1 MSQNP
6 AQNDLITPELTDQ
19 FKKSFR
25 WTLSGSL
32 VYEITKV
39 AHIFALLK
47 LLPATTYGA
56 MGSIFSLI
64 YLTCYISDL
73 GAYNSIPPFVNLTIQ
88 NKQSFKRFIFR
99 YTLLPHLPII
109 ITCALVA
116 TYLTATKLTLTTGML
131 IIIPSAIILETMRCF
146 LRLLMHTT
154 FHSRRTVLIDLIAF
168 SLFLLTTWIP
178 FLVFKQPITLTS
190 VFLPHLID
198 SIFAVTVFVICIIR
212 FYRKLPAA
220 ETHTLPHDFTKRLI
234 TSRLF
239 NYLLR
244 VSRYLFSSNFL
255 TPLFAIKFGLK
266 SAGLF
271 YFAGTFAT
279 SLQSILKAS
288 IGYSGNALLANLKNS
303 TQPAKK
309 EAFNILWQ
317 KLLFFLSPIIIILAV
332 NYQPIARLSHSANTT
347 SYTLSLLLLY
357 FLLPCTEF
365 FAILYEQ
372 FYIVE
377 EAASKLFFFKLLEL
391 ALVYLIITSP
401 ITASPAA
408 TLLGLIAVRI
418 LSFIIIAINAFY
430 TWKITCSIKGHVR
443 FLLGIT
449 AVAVIVRIIL
459 G

>member
-1 MSQNP
+1 MAQNP
-6 AQNDLITPELTDQ
+6 NQNDLITPELNKQ

-25 WTLSGSL
+25 WTLTGSII
-32 VYEITKV
+32 YEIAKV

-47 LLPATTYGA
+47 LVPGTTYGA
-56 MGSIFSLI
+56 IGSIFSLI
-64 YLTCYISDL
+64 YLTCYIADF
-73 GAYNSIPPFVNLTIQ
+73 GAYSSLPPFVNMTIQ
-88 NKQSFKRFIFR
+88 NKQSFRRFIFH
-99 YTLLPHLPII
+99 YTILPHFPLII
-109 ITCALVA
+109 SCAFIA
-116 TYLTATKLTLTTGML
+116 TYLTACKLTLTTAML
-131 IIIPSAIILETMRCF
+131 IIIPSAIILETLRCF

-154 FHSRRTVLIDLIAF
+154 FHSRRTVLIDLTAF
-168 SLFLLTTWIP
+168 VLFLTSTWIP
-178 FLVFKQPITLTS
+178 YLVFNRPITLTT

-198 SIFAVTVFVICIIR
+198 SIFAVTVFIICIVH
-212 FYRKLPAA
+212 FYRKLPTTQ
-220 ETHTLPHDFTKRLI
+220 THTLPHDFTKRLI
-234 TSRLF
+234 SSRLF

-279 SLQSILKAS
+279 SLQSILKSS
-288 IGYSGNALLANLKNS
+288 IGYSGNALLANLKDS
-303 TQPAKK
+303 TQAAKK

-317 KLLFFLSPIIIILAV
+317 KLIFFLSPIIIILAV
-332 NYQPIARLSHSANTT
+332 NYQPIARLSQSANTT

-377 EAASKLFFFKLLEL
+377 EAASKLFLFKLLEL
-391 ALVYLIITSP
+391 AFVYLIITSP

-430 TWKITCSIKGHVR
+430 TWKITCSIKGHII
-443 FLLGIT
+443 FLTSIT
-449 AVAVIVRIIL
+449 VAAVIIRLIL